1 MKLLT
6 TTIARILFA
15 LPFGVFGLF
24 HFMGAKDMA
33 GMVPIPG
40 GVIWIYITG
49 TAMLVAS
56 IAIITKKMAKFA
68 SLGLALLLLTYI
80 VTIHIPGLGNEA
92 TMQMSMMSLLKD
104 MGLMGGA
111 LTYAGLLNSNNQK
124 AASESRKD

>member
-49 TAMLVAS
+49 AAMLAAC
-56 IAIITKKMAKFA
+56 IAIITKKMGKIAC
-68 SLGLALLLLTYI
+68 LGLALMLLTFI
-80 VTIHIPGLGNEA
+80 VTIHIPGLGDEA
-92 TMQMSMMSLLKD
+92 TMQMSMVSLLKD
-104 MGLMGGA
+104 MALMGGA
-111 LTYAGLLNSNNQK
+111 LTYAGLLNGN
-124 AASESRKD
+124 DPLI